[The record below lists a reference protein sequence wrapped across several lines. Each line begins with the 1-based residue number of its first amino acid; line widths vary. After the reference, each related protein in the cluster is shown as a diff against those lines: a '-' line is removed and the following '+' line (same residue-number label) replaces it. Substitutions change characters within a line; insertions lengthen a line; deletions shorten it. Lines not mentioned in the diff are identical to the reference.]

1 MVNSLSFQFKNKK
14 NKKEEMVMI
23 HNSNQLDNISWNVT
37 CNRTDLLTR
46 FELVRTVYLMYLV
59 IGENDLLF

>member
-1 MVNSLSFQFKNKK
+1 
-14 NKKEEMVMI
+14 MVMI